1 MITRLDVIKNF
12 QYENGN
18 LYWKKP
24 RSGIAVGAK
33 AGFIDSKGYLRV
45 RFNGKKYLN
54 HRLIFFM
61 EYGYMPEMLDHID
74 KNSLNNRIEN
84 LRPATRSQNGYNKFM
99 QKNNTTGYKNVYWHN
114 QSKKWVVKI
123 NFNKKIKHIGL
134 FKDIELADLVAQEA
148 RNKYYKEFACHF

>member
-12 QYENGN
+12 RYEDGN

-24 RSGIAVGAK
+24 RSGIAVGKK
-33 AGFIDSKGYLRV
+33 AGCIDSQGYLRI

-74 KNSLNNRIEN
+74 NNPLNNRIEN
-84 LRPATRSQNGYNKFM
+84 LRPATRNENGYNKSL
-99 QKNNTTGYKNVYWHN
+99 QINNTSGYKNVFWHKS
-114 QSKKWVVKI
+114 SKKWRVVI
-123 NFNKKIKHIGL
+123 TVNKKYLRFGCFDDL
-134 FKDIELADLVAQEA
+134 ELADLVAQEA
-148 RNKYYKEFACHF
+148 RDKYHGQFARHI